1 MNVSSNAMPKSQA
14 APQVGARAEIS
25 PAQSFYWSV
34 RRELWE
40 FRSIYLVQ
48 LAAAGIFLF
57 GFLLKLVHLPEKMRS
72 LPALSAM
79 QQRNLIEQPYAFAA
93 GAIMAIGFLVGI
105 FYALEALQSERRDR
119 SILFW
124 KSLPVSDVTAV
135 LAKASIPLVIIPL
148 LSFVVAVVTELI
160 MLLLSDAVLLASGIN
175 PISVF
180 SHLPLLQIWVVL
192 GYHLLV
198 LHSLGFAPLYAWLLL
213 VSGWARR
220 MAFLWA
226 ALPLIALAMIGKAL
240 FEGTFIGGLLF
251 SGTPGGDGFTGGNMP
266 MHPMTRIDPTQ
277 FFADPGVWIGL
288 AVAAGLLAATIRLRR
303 YREPN

>member
-1 MNVSSNAMPKSQA
+1 MNITSNTMPESQA
-14 APQVGARAEIS
+14 TPQVSARAEIS
-25 PAQSFYWSV
+25 QAQSFYWSL

-40 FRSIYLVQ
+40 FKSVYIVQ

-57 GFLLKLVHLPEKMRS
+57 GFLISLIHLPQKMRS
-72 LPALSAM
+72 LPSLSVIR
-79 QQRNLIEQPYAFAA
+79 QRDLIEQPFEFAA
-93 GAIMAIGFLVGI
+93 GAIMAVGFLVGI

-135 LAKASIPLVIIPL
+135 LAKASIPIVIIPL
-148 LSFVVAVVTELI
+148 LSFVIAVVTELI

-175 PISVF
+175 PVSVF
-180 SHLPLLQIWVVL
+180 SHLPLLEIWVVL

-220 MAFLWA
+220 LAFLWA
-226 ALPLIALAMIGKAL
+226 ALPLIAIAVIGKAL

-266 MHPMTRIDPTQ
+266 MHPMARIEPAQ

-288 AVAAGLLAATIRLRR
+288 AVAAGLLAATVRLRR
-303 YREPN
+303 YREPS

>member
-1 MNVSSNAMPKSQA
+1 MNISSKTMSESQPTSQVS
-14 APQVGARAEIS
+14 ARLEVS
-25 PAQSFYWSV
+25 PMETFFWSV

-40 FRSIYLVQ
+40 FKSVYLVQ
-48 LAAAGIFLF
+48 LIAAGIFLF
-57 GFLLKLVHLPEKMRS
+57 GFLISLIHLPQKMRS
-72 LPALSAM
+72 FPSLTAM
-79 QQRNLIEQPYAFAA
+79 QQRDLIEQPYAFAA
-93 GAIMAIGFLVGI
+93 GAIMAVGFVVGI

-124 KSLPVSDVTAV
+124 KSLPVSDVTTV
-135 LAKASIPLVIIPL
+135 LAKASIPMVIIPL
-148 LSFVVAVVTELI
+148 LSFVIAVVTELI
-160 MLLLSDAVLLASGIN
+160 MLLMSDAVLLAIGIN
-175 PISVF
+175 PVSVF

-220 MAFLWA
+220 LAFLWA
-226 ALPLIALAMIGKAL
+226 VLPLIAIAVIGRAL

-277 FFADPGVWIGL
+277 FFADLGVWIGL

-303 YREPN
+303 YREPI